1 MILLVFFFYRQ
12 MLVLI
17 ETIGQEANSLDFFFW
32 LGIVMLIGLEVQM
45 TEKAL
50 QVDVSIWEPILF
62 HGSARS
68 RTVCPYLLQ
77 KQSILQQEAAVHN

>member
-1 MILLVFFFYRQ
+1 MAPVTMGLCTVIVQ
-12 MLVLI
+12 I
-17 ETIGQEANSLDFFFW
+17 QCW

-50 QVDVSIWEPILF
+50 LVDASIWETTLF

-68 RTVCPYLLQ
+68 RTVCPYLQQ
-77 KQSILQQEAAVHN
+77 KPSILQQEAAVHN